1 MRKLIL
7 VVEDYKDV
15 RKMMRKFLENK
26 GFEVIVA
33 RDGSQAVEKAI
44 SEHPDLII
52 MDLAMPGM
60 DGIQATQAI
69 RQHDDLNDVP
79 ILALTAYADFY
90 DERARD
96 VGCNDVIQKPVDFG
110 KLEPIVNNYIHWR
123 SFYRP

>member
-7 VVEDYKDV
+7 VAEDYKDV
-15 RKMMRKFLENK
+15 RRMMRQFLENK

-33 RDGSQAVEKAI
+33 HDGSQAVEKAV

-69 RQHDDLNDVP
+69 RSNDEISDIP

-110 KLEPIVNNYIHWR
+110 KLEPIVNNYV
-123 SFYRP
+123 

>member
-1 MRKLIL
+1 MRKRVL

-26 GFEVIVA
+26 GFDVIVA
-33 RDGSQAVEKAI
+33 KDGSHGVQKALLQ
-44 SEHPDLII
+44 HPDLII

-69 RQHDDLNDVP
+69 RQLDEFNDVP

-96 VGCNDVIQKPVDFG
+96 VGCNDVIQKPVDFA
-110 KLEPIVNNYIHWR
+110 KLEPIVNKYIHHGTTK
-123 SFYRP
+123 

>member
-1 MRKLIL
+1 MKKLIM

-15 RKMMRKFLENK
+15 RKMMRQFLEQK

-33 RDGSQAVEKAI
+33 NDGSQAVEKALA
-44 SEHPDLII
+44 EHPDLII

-69 RQHDDLNDVP
+69 RQNDEISDIP
-79 ILALTAYADFY
+79 IVALTAYADFY

-96 VGCNDVIQKPVDFG
+96 VGCNDVVQKPVDFG
-110 KLEPIVNNYIHWR
+110 KLEPIVNNYVH
-123 SFYRP
+123 